1 MFSGYKKALKTK
13 QKTIA
18 AFVWGQQSKCKFLS
32 QASLQR
38 YRRNFCK
45 EQNIK
50 AHHRM
55 TLPTKRNPANVLMI
69 VGFLYLFLRQGAS
82 FIDSWVDAT
91 CASFEDRLD
100 FYFDCSPLQVI
111 TNISSHITQPVK
123 RFSHYVMMCL
133 FGQLHIGEKSIL
145 TYVFLKGSMSSVKSC
160 GLVYFV
166 KCKLHVLFAIE
177 LKKSLWTT
185 KSQLL
190 VQQICLVRII

>member
-1 MFSGYKKALKTK
+1 MQTSETLSSKNSLNLNVIVFSGYKKALKTK

-55 TLPTKRNPANVLMI
+55 TLPTKRTPANVLMT
-69 VGFLYLFLRQGAS
+69 VGFLFFKTGCEFDRFVSWCNLRV
-82 FIDSWVDAT
+82 IWRT
-91 CASFEDRLD
+91 IW

-123 RFSHYVMMCL
+123 RLPLCYDV
-133 FGQLHIGEKSIL
+133 SIRSTAHQREVY
-145 TYVFLKGSMSSVKSC
+145 TYLR
-160 GLVYFV
+160 LP
-166 KCKLHVLFAIE
+166 
-177 LKKSLWTT
+177 
-185 KSQLL
+185 
-190 VQQICLVRII
+190 

>member
-1 MFSGYKKALKTK
+1 MSSKNSLNLNFIVFSGYKKALKTK

-69 VGFLYLFLRQGAS
+69 VGFLYFFLRQGAS

-91 CASFEDRLD
+91 CASFEDRFD

-123 RFSHYVMMCL
+123 RLPLCYDA
-133 FGQLHIGEKSIL
+133 SIRS
-145 TYVFLKGSMSSVKSC
+145 TAHQGK
-160 GLVYFV
+160 VYPYFR
-166 KCKLHVLFAIE
+166 LP
-177 LKKSLWTT
+177 
-185 KSQLL
+185 
-190 VQQICLVRII
+190 